1 MQQFI
6 LNTIDRSMTFR
17 AIFFTLMLLMPH
29 GILASEAISWTS
41 KQDDGETQV
50 QLYFF
55 WSQKCPHCLKAV
67 PFVDSL
73 ERDYPW
79 LEVHSSEISQNRK
92 NLKRYVEIANLLGHK
107 TSSVPALFVC
117 GQLITGYDSPQ
128 GIGQQI
134 LDHAHACRQT
144 PAMAFSATDDN
155 ALLLPFIGK
164 LDPQSNSLFIFTLII
179 AGMDSFNPCAFFVLM
194 FLLSLM
200 VHARSRAR
208 MLLIGTTF
216 VAISALIYFLF
227 MTAWLN
233 LFIMVGAIS
242 VITLIAGMVAIVI
255 GIINTK
261 DYFLFKQGP
270 SLTIPE
276 SAKPTLYR
284 RMRELLKANNIATML
299 VGTAAL
305 AIAANSYELL
315 CTAGF
320 PMVYTRLLTLSELSN
335 LQHYAYLV
343 LYNIIYVIPLM
354 IIVIIFSFTLG
365 AYKLSEQQGRFLKLL
380 SGLMMLGLGLIMLF
394 APNLLVTAIWPGF
407 SLLVTSVVAAT
418 TIHWLSNRA

>member
-1 MQQFI
+1 
-6 LNTIDRSMTFR
+6 MTFR

-29 GILASEAISWTS
+29 GILASEAISWAS
-41 KQDDGETQV
+41 KQDNGETQV

-55 WSQKCPHCLKAV
+55 WSLKCPHCLKAV

-73 ERDYPW
+73 KRDYAW
-79 LEVHSSEISQNRK
+79 LDVHSAEISQNK
-92 NLKRYVEIANLLGHK
+92 HNLKRYIDMAALLGHK
-107 TSSVPALFVC
+107 ARSVPAFFVC

-134 LDHAHACRQT
+134 LDHAHACRQK
-144 PAMAFSATDDN
+144 PATAFTTADDEM
-155 ALLLPFIGK
+155 LQLPFIGSI
-164 LDPQSNSLFIFTLII
+164 DPESNPLMVFTLVI

-233 LFIMVGAIS
+233 LFMMVGAIS
-242 VITLIAGMVAIVI
+242 VVTLIAGMVAIVI
-255 GIINTK
+255 GIINAK

-365 AYKLSEQQGRFLKLL
+365 AYKLNEQQGRFLKLL

-394 APNLLVTAIWPGF
+394 APNLLVTAIWPGLA
-407 SLLVTSVVAAT
+407 LLVTAVVAAIS
-418 TIHWLSNRA
+418 IHWLSNKA